1 MSGTTTPRALA
12 AGSRPDSS
20 AGLVAIAGAANWVE
34 TWHRSA
40 ASAAFNRH
48 GGNRMPSQNQYS
60 TRKALLDVLIEKIE
74 TDRYPSTTM
83 LNLIEELLTPEDVP
97 EYAEVLLSRVRE
109 DQFPSIPML
118 NRIHRLA

>member
-1 MSGTTTPRALA
+1 
-12 AGSRPDSS
+12 
-20 AGLVAIAGAANWVE
+20 
-34 TWHRSA
+34 
-40 ASAAFNRH
+40 
-48 GGNRMPSQNQYS
+48 MPSQNQYS

-74 TDRYPSTTM
+74 TDRYPSSTM